1 MERNVIKIY
10 MNNINHIFKIL
21 YFTVW
26 KEMLIPFSLKGT
38 KLYASNKSYFIKEEW
53 KEISNKSNFFPNNII
68 QKAFL
73 ID

>member
-1 MERNVIKIY
+1 MY
-10 MNNINHIFKIL
+10 
-21 YFTVW
+21 
-26 KEMLIPFSLKGT
+26 PPLKTLDESVFFT

-53 KEISNKSNFFPNNII
+53 KEISNKINFFPNNII